1 MNHKTSIVKLK
12 QWYKSS
18 MKDLTWID
26 NLTIEQ
32 REHLEQRIRISK
44 LFSVGE
50 RIGFMS
56 YFEVKLKLAI

>member
-12 QWYKSS
+12 QWYLSNPKP
-18 MKDLTWID
+18 LGWID

-32 REHLEQRIRISK
+32 REHLEQRVRISK
-44 LFSVGE
+44 LFSVAE

-56 YFEVKLKLAI
+56 YFEVKLRLAI

>member
-12 QWYKSS
+12 QWYRSS

-32 REHLEQRIRISK
+32 REYLEQRVRISK
-44 LFSVGE
+44 LFTVE
-50 RIGFMS
+50 QRIQFMS
-56 YFEVKLKLAI
+56 YFTPRLRVVS